1 MGLRGAAPA
10 RTIASISAAC
20 ETASDGDELLERVDA
35 ALRKAIPYDGAS
47 WFGTDPA
54 TLLSSSPARI
64 EGIDSGHCDSFWRR
78 EFLVEDTNL
87 FRDLQRNDEPVAAL
101 RLATDDRP
109 VRSARYREF
118 LAPQGYDDEL
128 RAVFTVGGN
137 TWGITG
143 LYREKSRPA
152 FTTEEC
158 RLVASVAPIVASA
171 LRTHVAGTAPGQL
184 APAAPGLL
192 MFDGDGCL
200 VTTNAEA
207 SRWLSELDHGGLP
220 LDLGYP
226 PSIVS
231 LVARARAVFEG
242 HEPGPARLRL
252 RSGTGQWLVA
262 HASCMG
268 NRSDDMVTVV
278 IEPAKSSDIAPI
290 IVEAYGLSP
299 REREVVRALARG
311 MTSAD
316 IATELYLSPHT
327 VRDYVKSVFEK
338 VGVSSRGEL
347 VARLFADH
355 YSEPLHASAVHVE

>member
-1 MGLRGAAPA
+1 MAPRGAPGRAFAAVADACQTA
-10 RTIASISAAC
+10 R
-20 ETASDGDELLERVDA
+20 DGDELLERVDA
-35 ALRKAIPYDGAS
+35 VLRKHVPYDGSS

-54 TLLSSSPARI
+54 TLLSTSPARI
-64 EGIDSGHCDSFWRR
+64 QGIDSGHCDTFWRR

-87 FRDLQRNDEPVAAL
+87 YRDLQRSDQPAAAL

-128 RAVFTVGGN
+128 RAVFALGSN

-143 LYREKSRPA
+143 LYREKGRPA
-152 FTTEEC
+152 FTADDCAVVTAIAPA
-158 RLVASVAPIVASA
+158 VAAA
-171 LRTHVAGTAPGQL
+171 LRTHVAGTTPWQL
-184 APAAPGLL
+184 TPTAPGLL
-192 MFDGDGCL
+192 MFDGDGSIAA
-200 VTTNAEA
+200 TNAEA
-207 SRWLSELDHGGLP
+207 SSWLSEIDYGVLP
-220 LDLGYP
+220 LDMGIP
-226 PSIVS
+226 PSVVS
-231 LVARARAVFEG
+231 LVARARAVYEG

-252 RSGTGQWLVA
+252 RSRGGQWLVA

-268 NRSDDMVTVV
+268 ERSDGMVTVV
-278 IEPAKSSDIAPI
+278 IEPAKSGDIAPI

-299 REREVVRALARG
+299 RERDVVRAIARG
-311 MTSAD
+311 MSNPE

-355 YSEPLHASAVHVE
+355 YSEPLHAAGVHAG